1 MLMMTTRNYL
11 NGPCEWDGEWIL
23 VNGVRSREC
32 HTLLEF
38 DRYVVAQQVMESL
51 QDLDDDLLNEVE
63 MCIKTLRSEEC
74 LAR

>member
-1 MLMMTTRNYL
+1 M
-11 NGPCEWDGEWIL
+11 
-23 VNGVRSREC
+23 NGVRTREC

-38 DRYVVAQQVMESL
+38 DRYMVAQQVMESL

-63 MCIKTLRSEEC
+63 LYIKTLRSEEC